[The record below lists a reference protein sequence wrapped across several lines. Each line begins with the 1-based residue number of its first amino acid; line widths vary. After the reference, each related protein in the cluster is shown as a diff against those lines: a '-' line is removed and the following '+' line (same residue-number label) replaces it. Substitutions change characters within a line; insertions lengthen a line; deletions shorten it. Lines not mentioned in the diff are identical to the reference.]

1 MRKVIRMPTQY
12 IDNNPNEI
20 RAKIAYNGEVL
31 ITYIDQKITLDQLCQ
46 EIKEICRF
54 APDQV
59 FTMKWVDEEGD
70 PCTISSQMELDEA
83 IRLYEVNRDS
93 ELTVHGKFFS
103 MFFDLFVWNGLESEI
118 LISFRKFC
126 LLIQNAINVLNFLLN
141 CCFNLTE
148 FHIHILNTLVF
159 SLDTCS

>member
-1 MRKVIRMPTQY
+1 MPTQY

-31 ITYIDQKITLDQLCQ
+31 ITYIDQSITLEQLCQ
-46 EIKEICRF
+46 EMRDICRF
-54 APDQV
+54 PHEQV

-93 ELTVHGKFFS
+93 ELTIHGKFLIFVNKCVL
-103 MFFDLFVWNGLESEI
+103 LFLKANATASVLPLI
-118 LISFRKFC
+118 LLKSFG
-126 LLIQNAINVLNFLLN
+126 
-141 CCFNLTE
+141 
-148 FHIHILNTLVF
+148 
-159 SLDTCS
+159 